1 MGFFGALYTGTAG
14 LLAQE
19 RSTAVTSENIAN
31 STTTGYKRQDV
42 AFSELVNTNK
52 STTSRSGGVSSQ
64 RLNQITLQGGISQ
77 SSSGTDVAIT
87 GNGFFAVRAPGADPE
102 SNFLYTRN
110 GSFQPDSQGI
120 LRNSAGFSLYGWP
133 IVNGATVSGTT
144 TDSLQEVDVDI
155 LQTQSL
161 PTTFAT
167 ISLNLDAN
175 ETPVNPRQLTPPQ
188 DLPVNS
194 VAAAPFTRGLI
205 VYDSNGA
212 ERRLN
217 FEFRPV
223 TGPMAHFG
231 SQTAVG
237 TNGLDRTD
245 ILADITGTGP
255 TPSILDGDILQVND
269 GTNTLNVTFRSG
281 VADPALNE
289 ASSVGDMINLLN
301 NFTDAGGQNPFTATI
316 DDSGQLLVQANDPT
330 VTLDITGSSATVLG
344 AGGLNIIQDPDGV
357 PDYTYEPQA
366 SLTANGVANPNQTNF
381 PTFADAARPN
391 PFHWWEVTT
400 TIADPANPT
409 GSAQIELSKG
419 LLNFDDTGSLNAA
432 LDADGQAILSL
443 GNINFDNATA
453 GEETSIDINIGR
465 FTQFG
470 GNYDVIFEEQNG
482 AELGTFTGTQITR
495 EGIVQSVFSNGQ
507 IVDSYQIPL
516 ARFVNANGLER
527 ISGTAFAVTENSG
540 DVELFD
546 PGAGGT
552 GFLSVSALE
561 TSNVDIAEE
570 FSELIVSQRAFSMNS
585 RVITTVD
592 ELTENLVQ
600 LKR

>member
-42 AFSELVNTNK
+42 AFSELVNSNK
-52 STTSRSGGVSSQ
+52 STLSQAGSVASQ

-77 SSSGTDVAIT
+77 SSSSTDIAVT
-87 GNGFFAVRAPGADPE
+87 GNGFFAVRAPGADAD

-110 GSFQPDSQGI
+110 GSFQADSEGI

-133 IVNGATVSGTT
+133 IVNGTAASGTT
-144 TDSLQEVDVDI
+144 TASLQEIDVDI

-167 ISLNLDAN
+167 IGLNLDAN
-175 ETPVNPRQLTPPQ
+175 ETPINPHQLSPPQ
-188 DLPVNS
+188 QLPVNTQS
-194 VAAAPFTRGLI
+194 AAPFTRGLL
-205 VYDSNGA
+205 VYDNNGA

-237 TNGLDRTD
+237 TGGLERTD
-245 ILADITGTGP
+245 VLADLTGAGP
-255 TPSILDGDILQVND
+255 TPSILDGDVLQIND
-269 GTNTLNVTFRSG
+269 GANTLNVTFRSG
-281 VADPALNE
+281 AADAALNE
-289 ASSVGDMINLLN
+289 ASNVGDMLLLVN
-301 NFTDAGGQNPFTATI
+301 SFTDGGGQNPFTATI
-316 DDSGQLLVQANDPT
+316 DASGQLLVQANDPT
-330 VTLDITGSSATVLG
+330 VTLDITGSSASVLG
-344 AGGLNIIQDPDGV
+344 AGGFSIIQDPDGA
-357 PDYTYEPQA
+357 DYSYEPQA
-366 SLTANGVANPNQTNF
+366 SLAADGTANPNQTSF
-381 PTFADAARPN
+381 PAFADAARPN

-400 TIADPANPT
+400 TIADPADPT
-409 GSAQIELSKG
+409 GSAQVELSKG
-419 LLNFDDTGSLNAA
+419 LLNFNDTGSLNAA
-432 LDADGQAILSL
+432 LDANGQAVMSL
-443 GNINFDNATA
+443 GNINFDSSST
-453 GEETSIDINIGR
+453 GEETSIDINLAR

-507 IVDSYQIPL
+507 MKYHW
-516 ARFVNANGLER
+516 
-527 ISGTAFAVTENSG
+527 
-540 DVELFD
+540 
-546 PGAGGT
+546 
-552 GFLSVSALE
+552 
-561 TSNVDIAEE
+561 
-570 FSELIVSQRAFSMNS
+570 RAS
-585 RVITTVD
+585 
-592 ELTENLVQ
+592 
-600 LKR
+600 